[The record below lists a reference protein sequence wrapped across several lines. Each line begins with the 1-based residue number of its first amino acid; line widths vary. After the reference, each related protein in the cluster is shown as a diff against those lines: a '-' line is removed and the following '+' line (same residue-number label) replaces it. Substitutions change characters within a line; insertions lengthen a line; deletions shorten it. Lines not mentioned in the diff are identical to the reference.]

1 LISWDWQA
9 KSIGMLNY
17 QSQWLFLLTDNDGLG
32 DPNLFIPTVED
43 GQNLSFLY
51 NSTIQGKIDE
61 EGDLVEG
68 NTDVIEKPNTLNC
81 FAEGLLNTY
90 IMALHQVIRAEEAR
104 YFITGENEWA
114 RTKPSARGRTND
126 AYQTMRVSRLFAF
139 SLNLN

>member
-1 LISWDWQA
+1 
-9 KSIGMLNY
+9 MLNY
-17 QSQWLFLLTDNDGLG
+17 QSQWLLLLTDNDGLG

-139 SLNLN
+139 SLN